1 MKWSDLPGR
10 HSLFW
15 KLACLLVAFCLLM
28 IWLSWSWGRYMEER
42 NQFLSDDARGALTRY
57 AAEAE
62 QAWQQ
67 RQRAGID
74 AWLQG
79 MQQREAGWVGVVG
92 GDLQSL
98 SSRPLT
104 DKEIERVTFLRGLD
118 WPIHKKNLPWLRL
131 PFPGDPHAGNLVI
144 ELPSRFMPGQ
154 YRVFWRVITN
164 GVIPGLFTL
173 LLCVGLYRLL
183 VVPLNSLREQAN
195 AWRADQLNVRL
206 SSHTTNRPDELGE
219 LGRAFDHMAERLQST
234 VALQQQ
240 LLRDLSHEL
249 RTPLSRLRVA
259 SESEQGLVQL
269 RERIGRE
276 VDGMQRL
283 VDDTL
288 QLAWLDTERTRLPD
302 ESIQI
307 QALWD
312 MLTENACYESGWP
325 ASRLH
330 CAVDSSCWVR
340 GHLNTLAQALENILR
355 NAIRH
360 SPNGGVVSLGG
371 QRDGDF
377 WHLWLED
384 QGGGVAEDDLERI
397 FSPFIRLDGS
407 RPGDGG
413 FGLGLSIARNAVQ
426 RQGGTLWAQNTGVGL
441 RLNIRLL
448 ADSGVA
454 SEETLLAIT
463 VSQAEEKVSPL
474 VRQLLWPTNC
484 LNNTHPLEMDLRAKR
499 SSQSPFSLD

>member
-42 NQFLSDDARGALTRY
+42 NQFLSDEARGTLTGY

-67 RQRAGID
+67 GQSAGVD
-74 AWLQG
+74 AWVQE
-79 MQQREAGWVGVVG
+79 MRQREAGWVGVIG

-98 SSRPLT
+98 SSYALT
-104 DKEIERVTFLRGLD
+104 GQEIQHLTFLRGLD
-118 WPIHKKNLPWLRL
+118 WPIHKKRLPWLRV
-131 PFPGDPHAGNLVI
+131 PFPGDSSAGSLVI
-144 ELPSRFMPGQ
+144 ELPQRFVPGR

-183 VVPLNSLREQAN
+183 VVPLNQLREQAN
-195 AWRADQLNVRL
+195 AWRADQLGVRL
-206 SSHTTNRPDELGE
+206 SSRTTNRSDELGE
-219 LGRAFDHMAERLQST
+219 LGRAFDHMSERLQST

-259 SESEQGLVQL
+259 SEGEQSLTQL

-283 VDDTL
+283 VEDTL
-288 QLAWLDTERTRLPD
+288 QLAWLDTERTPLPD
-302 ESIQI
+302 EAIQI
-307 QALWD
+307 QALWE
-312 MLTENACYESGWP
+312 MLTENACYESCCP
-325 ASRLH
+325 TDQLQ

-340 GHLNTLAQALENILR
+340 GNLNTLAQALENILR

-360 SPNGGVVSLGG
+360 SPKGGIVRLDGR
-371 QRDGDF
+371 RDGDY

-384 QGGGVAEDDLERI
+384 EGGGVAEEDLERI
-397 FSPFIRLDGS
+397 FSPFTRLDGS
-407 RPGDGG
+407 RPGNGG

-426 RQGGTLWAQNTGVGL
+426 RQGGRLWAENSGAGL
-441 RLNIRLL
+441 RLNMRLL
-448 ADSGVA
+448 ADDGVV
-454 SEETLLAIT
+454 SDDAIAGKPAPT
-463 VSQAEEKVSPL
+463 VDVCRPQFV
-474 VRQLLWPTNC
+474 
-484 LNNTHPLEMDLRAKR
+484 
-499 SSQSPFSLD
+499 

>member
-42 NQFLSDDARGALTRY
+42 NQFLSDEARGTLTGY

-67 RQRAGID
+67 GQSAGVD
-74 AWLQG
+74 AWLQE
-79 MQQREAGWVGVVG
+79 MRQREAGWVGVIG

-98 SSRPLT
+98 SSYALT
-104 DKEIERVTFLRGLD
+104 DPEIQHLTFLRGLD
-118 WPIHKKNLPWLRL
+118 WPIHKKRLPWLRV
-131 PFPGDPHAGNLVI
+131 PFPGDSSAGSLVI
-144 ELPSRFMPGQ
+144 ELPQRFMPGR

-183 VVPLNSLREQAN
+183 VVPLNQLREQAN
-195 AWRADQLNVRL
+195 AWRADQLGVRL
-206 SSHTTNRPDELGE
+206 SSRATNRSDELGE
-219 LGRAFDHMAERLQST
+219 LGRAFDHMSERLQST
-234 VALQQQ
+234 VTLQQQ

-259 SESEQGLVQL
+259 SEGEQSLTQL

-283 VDDTL
+283 VEDTL
-288 QLAWLDTERTRLPD
+288 QLAWLDTERTPLPD
-302 ESIQI
+302 EAIQI
-307 QALWD
+307 QALWE
-312 MLTENACYESGWP
+312 MLTENACYESCCP
-325 ASRLH
+325 TDQLQ

-340 GHLNTLAQALENILR
+340 GNLNTLAQALENILR

-360 SPNGGVVSLGG
+360 SPKGGIVRLDGR
-371 QRDGDF
+371 RDGDY

-384 QGGGVAEDDLERI
+384 EGGGGAEEDLERI
-397 FSPFIRLDGS
+397 FSPFTRLDGS
-407 RPGDGG
+407 RPGNGG

-426 RQGGTLWAQNTGVGL
+426 RQGGRLWAENSGAGL
-441 RLNIRLL
+441 RLNMRLL
-448 ADSGVA
+448 ADDGVV
-454 SEETLLAIT
+454 SDDAIAGKPAPT
-463 VSQAEEKVSPL
+463 VDVCRPQFV
-474 VRQLLWPTNC
+474 
-484 LNNTHPLEMDLRAKR
+484 
-499 SSQSPFSLD
+499 

>member
-1 MKWSDLPGR
+1 MKCKLPGR

-28 IWLSWSWGRYMEER
+28 IWLSWSWGRYMEQR
-42 NQFLSDDARGALTRY
+42 NQFLSDEARRTLTRY
-57 AAEAE
+57 AGEAE
-62 QAWQQ
+62 QAWQLGQ
-67 RQRAGID
+67 SEGVD
-74 AWLQG
+74 GWLQG
-79 MQQREAGWVGVVG
+79 MQHREKSWIGVIG

-98 SSRPLT
+98 GSQPLT
-104 DKEIERVTFLRGLD
+104 DKDIEHLTFLRGLD
-118 WPIHKKNLPWLRL
+118 WPIHKKGRPWMRV
-131 PFPGDPHAGNLVI
+131 PFPHDSSTGSLVI
-144 ELPSRFMPGQ
+144 ELPERFVPGH

-164 GVIPGLFTL
+164 GVIPGMFTL

-183 VVPLNSLREQAN
+183 VIPLNTLREQAN

-206 SSHTTNRPDELGE
+206 SSRTTNRNDELGE
-219 LGRAFDHMAERLQST
+219 LGRAFDHMSERLQNT

-259 SESEQGLVQL
+259 SESEQGLDAL

-283 VDDTL
+283 VEDTL

-302 ESIQI
+302 EAIQV
-307 QALWD
+307 QALWE
-312 MLTENACYESGWP
+312 MLTENACYESCWP
-325 ASRLH
+325 EGRLQ
-330 CAVDSSCWVR
+330 CSVDSSCWVR
-340 GHLNTLAQALENILR
+340 GHLNTLAQALENMLR

-360 SPNGGVVSLGG
+360 SP
-371 QRDGDF
+371 RDGVITLDGRRDGKY

-384 QGGGVAEDDLERI
+384 QGGGVAEADLERI
-397 FSPFIRLDGS
+397 FLPFTRLDGS

-426 RQGGTLWAQNTGVGL
+426 RQGGRLWAQNTGSGL
-441 RLNIRLL
+441 RMNMRLV
-448 ADSGVA
+448 ADERGVCDDA
-454 SEETLLAIT
+454 FAGKPSPTMDIGCPPIT
-463 VSQAEEKVSPL
+463 
-474 VRQLLWPTNC
+474 
-484 LNNTHPLEMDLRAKR
+484 
-499 SSQSPFSLD
+499 

>member
-1 MKWSDLPGR
+1 MKCNLPGR

-42 NQFLSDDARGALTRY
+42 NQFLSDEARGTLTRY

-62 QAWQQ
+62 QAWRQ
-67 RQRAGID
+67 RQREGVD
-74 AWLQG
+74 SWLQG
-79 MQQREAGWVGVVG
+79 MRHREKSWVGVIG

-98 SSRPLT
+98 GSQSLS
-104 DKEIERVTFLRGLD
+104 DKDIEHLTFLRGLD
-118 WPIHKKNLPWLRL
+118 WPIHKKGRPWMRVS
-131 PFPGDPHAGNLVI
+131 FPREPSAGSLVI
-144 ELPSRFMPGQ
+144 ELPERFVPGR

-183 VVPLNSLREQAN
+183 VVPLNHLRAQAN

-206 SSHTTNRPDELGE
+206 SSRTTNRADELGE
-219 LGRAFDHMAERLQST
+219 LGRAFDHMSERLQST

-259 SESEQGLVQL
+259 SESEQDLQAL

-283 VDDTL
+283 VEDTL

-302 ESIQI
+302 EAIQI
-307 QALWD
+307 QALWE
-312 MLTENACYESGWP
+312 MLTENACYESCWP
-325 ASRLH
+325 DGQLQCS
-330 CAVDSSCWVR
+330 VDSSCWVR
-340 GHLNTLAQALENILR
+340 GHLNTLAQALENMLR

-360 SPNGGVVSLGG
+360 SPKGGMVTLGAK
-371 QRDGDF
+371 RDGKY

-384 QGGGVAEDDLERI
+384 QGGGVAEADLERI
-397 FSPFIRLDGS
+397 FLPFTRLDGS

-426 RQGGTLWAQNTGVGL
+426 RQGGMLWAQNTGSGL
-441 RLNIRLL
+441 RMNMRLVADDTGDSDDAIASRL
-448 ADSGVA
+448 AP
-454 SEETLLAIT
+454 T
-463 VSQAEEKVSPL
+463 VDVCRPQIV
-474 VRQLLWPTNC
+474 
-484 LNNTHPLEMDLRAKR
+484 
-499 SSQSPFSLD
+499 

>member
-1 MKWSDLPGR
+1 MKCKLPGR

-15 KLACLLVAFCLLM
+15 KLACLLMAFCLLM
-28 IWLSWSWGRYMEER
+28 IWLSWSWGRYMEKR
-42 NQFLSDDARGALTRY
+42 NQFLSDEARGTLTRY

-62 QAWQQ
+62 QAWRQ
-67 RQRAGID
+67 RQQEGVD
-74 AWLQG
+74 NWLQS
-79 MQQREAGWVGVVG
+79 MRHRETGWVGVIG

-98 SSRPLT
+98 SSYTLT
-104 DKEIERVTFLRGLD
+104 DKEIERLTFLRGLD
-118 WPIHKKNLPWLRL
+118 WPIHKKNRPWMRV
-131 PFPGDPHAGNLVI
+131 PFPGDSSAGSLVI
-144 ELPSRFMPGQ
+144 ELPERFVPGR
-154 YRVFWRVITN
+154 YRMFWRVITS

-183 VVPLNSLREQAN
+183 VLPLNHLRAQAN

-206 SSHTTNRPDELGE
+206 SSRTTNRCDELGE
-219 LGRAFDHMAERLQST
+219 LGRAFDHMSERLQST

-259 SESEQGLVQL
+259 SESEQGLDAL

-283 VDDTL
+283 VEDTL

-302 ESIQI
+302 EAIQV
-307 QALWD
+307 QALWE
-312 MLTENACYESGWP
+312 MLTENACYESCWP
-325 ASRLH
+325 QGQLLCS
-330 CAVDSSCWVR
+330 VDTSCWVR
-340 GHLNTLAQALENILR
+340 GHLNTLAQALENMLR

-360 SPNGGVVSLGG
+360 SPEGGVVTLGG
-371 QRDGDF
+371 RRDGRY

-384 QGGGVAEDDLERI
+384 QGGGVAEADLERI
-397 FSPFIRLDGS
+397 FLPFTRLDGS

-426 RQGGTLWAQNTGVGL
+426 RQGGRLWAENTGRGL
-441 RLNIRLL
+441 RMNMQLV
-448 ADSGVA
+448 ADYAFA
-454 SEETLLAIT
+454 SRFAPTLDIGCPQIT
-463 VSQAEEKVSPL
+463 
-474 VRQLLWPTNC
+474 
-484 LNNTHPLEMDLRAKR
+484 
-499 SSQSPFSLD
+499 

>member
-1 MKWSDLPGR
+1 MKMPDLPGR

-28 IWLSWSWGRYMEER
+28 IWLSWSWGRYMEQR
-42 NQFLSDDARGALTRY
+42 NQFLSDEARGTLSRY

-62 QAWQQ
+62 QAWQ
-67 RQRAGID
+67 RDRRNGID
-74 AWLQG
+74 SWLQS
-79 MQQREAGWVGVVG
+79 MELREAGWVGVIDG
-92 GDLQSL
+92 NLQSL
-98 SSRPLT
+98 SSDPLNEQ
-104 DKEIERVTFLRGLD
+104 EIQHLTFLRGLD
-118 WPIHKKNLPWLRL
+118 WPIHKKGRPWLRV
-131 PFPGDPHAGNLVI
+131 PFPQAPTAGSLVI
-144 ELPSRFMPGQ
+144 ELPERFLPGK

-183 VVPLNSLREQAN
+183 VVPLNNLREQAN

-206 SSHTTNRPDELGE
+206 SSGITERPDELGE
-219 LGRAFDHMAERLQST
+219 LARAFDSMSERLQTT

-259 SESEQGLVQL
+259 SESEQDLLQL

-283 VDDTL
+283 VEDTL
-288 QLAWLDTERTRLPD
+288 QLAWLDTERAPLPD
-302 ESIQI
+302 ELIQI

-325 ASRLH
+325 SLQLQ
-330 CAVDSSCWVR
+330 CTVPSSCWVR
-340 GHLNTLAQALENILR
+340 GNLNTLAQALENILR

-360 SPNGGVVSLGG
+360 SPEGGIVHLDG

-377 WHLWLED
+377 WHLWLDD
-384 QGGGVAEDDLERI
+384 QGGGVDGQELERI
-397 FSPFIRLDGS
+397 FDPFTRLDGS
-407 RPGDGG
+407 RPGNGG

-426 RQGGTLWAQNTGVGL
+426 RQGGTMWAQNVRGGL
-441 RLNIRLL
+441 RMNLRLVAEGSVAP
-448 ADSGVA
+448 ADAIA
-454 SEETLLAIT
+454 SRLPPT
-463 VSQAEEKVSPL
+463 VDRCSPQI
-474 VRQLLWPTNC
+474 V
-484 LNNTHPLEMDLRAKR
+484 
-499 SSQSPFSLD
+499 

>member
-42 NQFLSDDARGALTRY
+42 NQYLSDEARGTLTRY

-62 QAWQQ
+62 RAWQQ
-67 RQRAGID
+67 RGRAGVD
-74 AWLQG
+74 SWLQS
-79 MQQREAGWVGVVG
+79 MQLRETGWVGVIG

-98 SSRPLT
+98 SSELLSE
-104 DKEIERVTFLRGLD
+104 KEIERLTFLRGLD
-118 WPIHKKNLPWLRL
+118 WPIHKKGLPWLRV
-131 PFPGDPHAGNLVI
+131 PFPDNPSAGSVVI
-144 ELPSRFMPGQ
+144 ELPPRFLPGH

-164 GVIPGLFTL
+164 GVIPGVFTL

-183 VVPLNSLREQAN
+183 VVPLNNLREQAN

-206 SSHTTNRPDELGE
+206 SSRTTERPDELGE
-219 LGRAFDHMAERLQST
+219 LACAFDSMSERLQST

-259 SESEQGLVQL
+259 SESEQDLLAL
-269 RERIGRE
+269 RARIGRE

-283 VDDTL
+283 VDDSL
-288 QLAWLDTERTRLPD
+288 QLAWLDTERAPLPD
-302 ESIQI
+302 EAIQI
-307 QALWD
+307 QALWE

-325 ASRLH
+325 SLQLQCTVEA
-330 CAVDSSCWVR
+330 SCWVR
-340 GHLNTLAQALENILR
+340 GNLNALAQALENILR

-360 SPNGGVVSLGG
+360 SPEGGVVRLNG
-371 QRDGDF
+371 QRDGDY
-377 WHLWLED
+377 WHLWIED
-384 QGGGVAEDDLERI
+384 QGGGVNGQDLERI
-397 FSPFIRLDGS
+397 FDPFIRLDGS

-426 RQGGTLWAQNTGVGL
+426 RQGGTMWAQNVRGGL
-441 RLNIRLL
+441 RLNMRLV
-448 ADSGVA
+448 ADDAVA
-454 SEETLLAIT
+454 STDAVASRLAP
-463 VSQAEEKVSPL
+463 AL
-474 VRQLLWPTNC
+474 
-484 LNNTHPLEMDLRAKR
+484 DLR
-499 SSQSPFSLD
+499 SPQII

>member
-1 MKWSDLPGR
+1 MRVSELPGR

-42 NQFLSDDARGALTRY
+42 NQFLSDEARGTLTRY

-62 QAWQQ
+62 AAWRRDQ
-67 RQRAGID
+67 RDGVDR
-74 AWLQG
+74 WLQS
-79 MQQREAGWVGVVG
+79 MELREAGWVGVIDG
-92 GDLQSL
+92 NLQSL
-98 SSRPLT
+98 SRDPLNE
-104 DKEIERVTFLRGLD
+104 KEIQHLTFLRGLD
-118 WPIHKKNLPWLRL
+118 WPIHKKGRPWLRV
-131 PFPGDPHAGNLVI
+131 PFPAEPSAGSLVI
-144 ELPSRFMPGQ
+144 ELPERFLPGK

-183 VVPLNSLREQAN
+183 VVPLNNLREQAN

-206 SSHTTNRPDELGE
+206 SSGITQRPDELGE
-219 LGRAFDHMAERLQST
+219 LARAFDSMSERLQST

-259 SESEQGLVQL
+259 SESEQGLLPL

-283 VDDTL
+283 VEDTL
-288 QLAWLDTERTRLPD
+288 QLAWLETERAPLPD
-302 ESIQI
+302 EAIQI
-307 QALWD
+307 QALWE
-312 MLTENACYESGWP
+312 MLTENACYESCCPVGQ
-325 ASRLH
+325 LQ
-330 CAVDSSCWVR
+330 CAVDASCWVR
-340 GHLNTLAQALENILR
+340 GNLNTLAQALENILR

-360 SPNGGVVSLGG
+360 SPAGGIVRLDGR
-371 QRDGDF
+371 RDGDY

-384 QGGGVAEDDLERI
+384 EGGGVAEADLERI
-397 FSPFIRLDGS
+397 FSPFTRLDGS

-426 RQGGTLWAQNTGVGL
+426 RQGGSLWAENGESGL
-441 RLNIRLL
+441 RLNLRLV
-448 ADSGVA
+448 ADDSALSPDAFAGKPA
-454 SEETLLAIT
+454 PT
-463 VSQAEEKVSPL
+463 VDMNRPQIV
-474 VRQLLWPTNC
+474 
-484 LNNTHPLEMDLRAKR
+484 
-499 SSQSPFSLD
+499 

>member
-1 MKWSDLPGR
+1 MKWSELPGR

-15 KLACLLVAFCLLM
+15 KLAFLLVAFCLLM

-42 NQFLSDDARGALTRY
+42 NQFLSDDARGTLTRY

-67 RQRAGID
+67 GGRAGVD
-74 AWLQG
+74 SFLQS
-79 MQQREAGWVGVVG
+79 MPQRESGWVGVIS

-98 SSRPLT
+98 SSQ
-104 DKEIERVTFLRGLD
+104 EISGKDVQHLTFLRGLD
-118 WPIHKKNLPWLRL
+118 WPIHKKGLPWMRV
-131 PFPGDPHAGNLVI
+131 PFPENSSAGSLVI
-144 ELPSRFMPGQ
+144 ELPQRFVPGQ

-183 VVPLNSLREQAN
+183 VVPLNNLREQAN
-195 AWRADQLNVRL
+195 AWRADQLGVRL
-206 SSHTTNRPDELGE
+206 SSRTTNRQDELGE
-219 LGRAFDHMAERLQST
+219 LGRAFDHMSERLQST

-259 SESEQGLVQL
+259 SESEQSLAQL

-288 QLAWLDTERTRLPD
+288 QLAWLDTERAPLPD
-302 ESIQI
+302 EAIQI
-307 QALWD
+307 QALWE
-312 MLTENACYESGWP
+312 MLTENACYESCWSM
-325 ASRLH
+325 ARLQ
-330 CAVDSSCWVR
+330 CTVDSSCWVR
-340 GHLNTLAQALENILR
+340 GNLNTLAQALENILR
-355 NAIRH
+355 NAVRH
-360 SPNGGVVSLGG
+360 SPVGGVVTLGG
-371 QRDGDF
+371 RRDGEF

-384 QGGGVAEDDLERI
+384 EGGGVAETDLERI
-397 FSPFIRLDGS
+397 FLPFTRLDGS
-407 RPGDGG
+407 RPGNGG

-426 RQGGTLWAQNTGVGL
+426 RQGGEIWAQNSGTGL
-441 RLNIRLL
+441 RLNVRLV
-448 ADSGVA
+448 ADAGEDNDAAFANNPAVN
-454 SEETLLAIT
+454 TCR
-463 VSQAEEKVSPL
+463 SQIV
-474 VRQLLWPTNC
+474 
-484 LNNTHPLEMDLRAKR
+484 
-499 SSQSPFSLD
+499 

>member
-1 MKWSDLPGR
+1 MKCKLPGR

-42 NQFLSDDARGALTRY
+42 NQFLSDEARGTLTRY
-57 AAEAE
+57 AAEADR
-62 QAWQQ
+62 AWRQ
-67 RQRAGID
+67 RQREGVD
-74 AWLQG
+74 RWLQS
-79 MQQREAGWVGVVG
+79 MQQREKSWVGVIG

-104 DKEIERVTFLRGLD
+104 EKEIEHLTYLRGLD
-118 WPIHKKNLPWLRL
+118 WPIHKKGRPWMRV
-131 PFPGDPHAGNLVI
+131 PFPRDPSAGSLVI
-144 ELPSRFMPGQ
+144 ELPERFIPGRYQ
-154 YRVFWRVITN
+154 VFWRVITN

-173 LLCVGLYRLL
+173 LLCVGLYRVL
-183 VVPLNSLREQAN
+183 VVPLNHLRAQAN

-206 SSHTTNRPDELGE
+206 SSRTTNRSDELGE

-259 SESEQGLVQL
+259 SESEQGLDAL

-283 VDDTL
+283 VEDTL

-302 ESIQI
+302 EAIQV
-307 QALWD
+307 QALWE
-312 MLTENACYESGWP
+312 MLTENACYESCWP
-325 ASRLH
+325 GGQLQCS
-330 CAVDSSCWVR
+330 VDSSCWVR
-340 GHLNTLAQALENILR
+340 GHLNTLAQALENMLR

-360 SPNGGVVSLGG
+360 SPEGGVVTLGG
-371 QRDGDF
+371 RRDGNY

-384 QGGGVAEDDLERI
+384 QGGGVAEADLERI
-397 FSPFIRLDGS
+397 FLPFTRLDGS

-426 RQGGTLWAQNTGVGL
+426 RQGGKLWAQNTGAGL
-441 RLNIRLL
+441 RMNMRLVADDGGDNDDAIASRL
-448 ADSGVA
+448 AP
-454 SEETLLAIT
+454 T
-463 VSQAEEKVSPL
+463 VSQCRP
-474 VRQLLWPTNC
+474 Q
-484 LNNTHPLEMDLRAKR
+484 MM
-499 SSQSPFSLD
+499 

>member
-98 SSRPLT
+98 SSHPLT

-144 ELPSRFMPGQ
+144 ELPPRFMPGQ

-206 SSHTTNRPDELGE
+206 SSHTTNRSDELGE

-384 QGGGVAEDDLERI
+384 QGGGVADDDLERI

-426 RQGGTLWAQNTGVGL
+426 RQGGTLWAQNTETGL
-441 RLNIRLL
+441 RLNMRLL

-474 VRQLLWPTNC
+474 VRQLLWPKNC